1 MASIIHPCPHC
12 SQPAKLETDQ
22 LPDQSVAY
30 PCPHCKESVTVEK
43 RLLLAQTEAPATP
56 PQQPAAAQS
65 SASDKV
71 TLAKTPQAERRFSDL
86 PEETQ
91 LPSGIIVGDDS
102 ETVQKIQSRLAAAGS
117 SLEIVES
124 MAAARQAILN
134 EDPELCIFVVSGELN
149 PQSDPLSAV
158 NDLPPVARRHSY
170 FALVG
175 DNLETMDGAQAF
187 IFQVNMVLGKQDLE
201 HCEAALHSGLEYHR
215 RLFRPYQHAV
225 KRKHSAA

>member
-12 SQPAKLETDQ
+12 TQPAKLETDQ
-22 LPDQSVAY
+22 LPDQPVAY

-43 RLLLAQTEAPATP
+43 RLLLAQAEAPAQK
-56 PQQPAAAQS
+56 QQPAATQEAS
-65 SASDKV
+65 SNSV
-71 TLAKTPQAERRFSDL
+71 TLAPTPQAERRFSQLSDD
-86 PEETQ
+86 TQ

-117 SLEIVES
+117 SLEILES
-124 MAAARQAILN
+124 MEAARQAILN
-134 EDPELCIFVVSGELN
+134 EDPELCVFVVSGDITPE
-149 PQSDPLSAV
+149 SDLLAAV
-158 NDLPPVARRHSY
+158 KDLPPVARRHSY

-175 DNLETMDGAQAF
+175 DNLETMDGTQAF
-187 IFQVNMVLGKQDLE
+187 LFQVNMVLGKKDLE

-215 RLFRPYQHAV
+215 RLYRPYQQAV